1 MDWEAALLAVS
12 CVLFVQMGLSGA
24 IQETLHFKSQI
35 LSCPKCLTFWSVLVW
50 NLAHNTPAVM
60 SVAASFILS
69 YAALWAALILDGLTV
84 LYNSLYNAITETTED
99 TPEDA
104 APGDKPQDHEAQAAD
119 NEVSTM

>member
-99 TPEDA
+99 TPEDTEAVEQPQADDA
-104 APGDKPQDHEAQAAD
+104 APGHD
-119 NEVSTM
+119 EVSTM